1 MEANHEELLAHIG
14 EAIGIA
20 PEELLPPV
28 AALYGLSFFDYEE
41 KKHLFARCEAR
52 TAWSAGDGEVH
63 RETLTAAAG
72 LCAETLA
79 IALAKKRC
87 ALMSAEA
94 QFYRSITA
102 DGRGMTI
109 EARLKA
115 TRGSI
120 IFCETIV
127 KCVDSKLSA
136 RMMYQYAVLKHAIGS
151 GQPAEDADE

>member
-1 MEANHEELLAHIG
+1 MEAQHDELLAHIG
-14 EAIGIA
+14 EAIGIG
-20 PEELLPPV
+20 PDELLPPV
-28 AALYGLSFFDYEE
+28 AVLYGLSFFDYEE
-41 KKHLFARCEAR
+41 KKHLLARCEAR
-52 TAWSAGDGEVH
+52 KAWATADNEVH
-63 RETLTAAAG
+63 RETLMAAAG

-87 ALMSAEA
+87 ALMSTEA
-94 QFYRSITA
+94 QFFRAVTA
-102 DGRGMTI
+102 DGRDMTI

-127 KCVDSKLSA
+127 KCIDSKLSA

-151 GQPAEDADE
+151 GQPAEEADE